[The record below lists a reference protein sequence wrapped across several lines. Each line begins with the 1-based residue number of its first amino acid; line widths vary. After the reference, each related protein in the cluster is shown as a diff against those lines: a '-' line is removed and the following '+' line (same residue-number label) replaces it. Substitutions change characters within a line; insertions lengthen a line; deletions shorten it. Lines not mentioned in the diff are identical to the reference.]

1 MLYTRRQTL
10 AALVCDFP
18 ADETLVNGLKGMQG
32 YFTTHGNT
40 VEIPV
45 LKVMNAAHDMI
56 ARMFNTLDFPM
67 IRCDAIA
74 YEQMS
79 GNPQLTAITLI
90 VLAEMLART
99 DGCKA
104 RACRTALLEQRSD
117 DFFEGI
123 SLYEQFLD
131 AGDAHFAEEDFLIDL
146 MDNINILRAENE
158 RLKQE
163 LKRQKQTTM
172 PTQPQTVIHVAGNY
186 IAQQNIDIHDN
197 TNCNI
202 YACPQ
207 PETQPSTAAP
217 TPEPAHEPSPDD
229 TFFCCIT
236 QEAIRTGKAQ
246 QVENELS
253 GAAKSTAPKLIA
265 ALRTNEALGYVDTK
279 NLSSAELYAMLNRH
293 FGLKYSQ
300 RQFTRARN
308 QM

>member
-45 LKVMNAAHDMI
+45 LKVMNTAHSII

-79 GNPQLTAITLI
+79 GNPQLTALTLI

-99 DGCKA
+99 DGSKA
-104 RACRTALLEQRSD
+104 RACRATLLEQRSD
-117 DFFEGI
+117 DFFEGM

-163 LKRQKQTTM
+163 LKRQKQTMEMNQFNQYNGPVYQGCTFNNTTNNNYYTAQAEHETSSEGIQAEDM
-172 PTQPQTVIHVAGNY
+172 TPTATPQVFRH
-186 IAQQNIDIHDN
+186 
-197 TNCNI
+197 
-202 YACPQ
+202 
-207 PETQPSTAAP
+207 
-217 TPEPAHEPSPDD
+217 
-229 TFFCCIT
+229 IT
-236 QEAIRTGKAQ
+236 QKCINEHRVEIVDAEIRAACKGTAEMLWRTLWDN
-246 QVENELS
+246 EN
-253 GAAKSTAPKLIA
+253 
-265 ALRTNEALGYVDTK
+265 LGYVTVQPIDATT
-279 NLSSAELYAMLNRH
+279 LYHDIENQYGKLP
-293 FGLKYSQ
+293 YSD
-300 RQFTRARN
+300 RQFRSARN
-308 QM
+308 KR

>member
-32 YFTTHGNT
+32 YFTTHGSPLD
-40 VEIPV
+40 IPV
-45 LKVMNAAHDMI
+45 LQVMNAAHDMI

-67 IRCDAIA
+67 LRCDAIA

-79 GNPQLTAITLI
+79 GNPQLTALTLI

-104 RACRTALLEQRSD
+104 RACRAALLEQRSD
-117 DFFEGI
+117 DFFEGM

-172 PTQPQTVIHVAGNY
+172 PTTQPQTVVYNY
-186 IAQQNIDIHDN
+186 GTYNDIHGN
-197 TNCNI
+197 ENCNI

-207 PETQPSTAAP
+207 KEQEEQTAPVAERQ
-217 TPEPAHEPSPDD
+217 TEDIEPVD
-229 TFFCCIT
+229 TSFFCI
-236 QEAIRTGKAQ
+236 QQFAPDIIEKNIRQAID
-246 QVENELS
+246 E
-253 GAAKSTAPKLIA
+253 AKSKADACRKIMQLDTCGYILLRNVSDDKKA
-265 ALRTNEALGYVDTK
+265 ALMNPFTEP
-279 NLSSAELYAMLNRH
+279 
-293 FGLKYSQ
+293 KYTLCGDD
-300 RQFTRARN
+300 FVKARSRSRN
-308 QM
+308 